1 MKPGAVFAEHYRVL
15 SQLGVGG
22 MGEVYLVE
30 NIRLGR
36 REALKLLHT
45 TGDDEAV
52 TRFEREARTAARLSH
67 PSIAGIYHYGT
78 EDGRPWFTMVYV
90 EGTDLTKATLTD
102 AEAISVLRSVAEAID
117 YAHDQHVVHRDIKPA
132 NLMVSR
138 NRSGRIDR
146 AYVLDFGI
154 ARPEGDPRITHA
166 NIYIGT
172 VAYSAPETFSGD
184 AVAASDIYSLACTA
198 FELLSAKT
206 PFDADTVTQLMIA
219 HATLP
224 PARLSQYRE
233 DLAAADPVFDRALA
247 KAPEDRYGSCAEF
260 VDALEDAIRTS
271 PSGGAG
277 SAALPTQAPGGP
289 TSGPQ
294 GTFGPLQNPRTPPP
308 SGPQPANQTPPVSR
322 PPVSNPP
329 ISNPPI
335 STPFRPNPQGAP
347 AYNAAPLAPTPQSPA
362 SQQGQPSGRPGGYGY
377 GPVGQGAAPFGAAQQ
392 NAPSGMP
399 VRQFA
404 SGGGYGAGLGP
415 GGTYPPGS
423 IPGGQS
429 PGGQPAGGPGSGGMS
444 KKALGWLIGVG
455 VLVLVVAIVAITL
468 LARSG
473 GGGKHPDPVA
483 SSSSSSSTSVSSTA
497 NTAGTIDSS
506 GYVFN
511 GSATGT
517 PRSCR
522 WIRVVPLAT
531 AQTGTYGKM
540 SSEIVNQL
548 GCINV
553 KQETVMSRCKELM
566 PNESGYCAFWDP
578 QGVLSGKV
586 QSGRPLLIILRK
598 TCLDRENKTKWSA
611 GPIGDDCITYPKQ
624 P

>member
-30 NIRLGR
+30 NVRLGR

-90 EGTDLTKATLTD
+90 EGTDLTNATLTD
-102 AEAISVLRSVAEAID
+102 AEAITVLRSVAEAID

-166 NIYIGT
+166 NMYIGT
-172 VAYSAPETFSGD
+172 VAYSAPETFAGD
-184 AVAASDIYSLACTA
+184 AVGASDIYSLACTA

-219 HATLP
+219 HASWP
-224 PARLSQYRE
+224 PAKLSQYRE

-247 KAPEDRYGSCAEF
+247 KEPEDRYGSCVEF
-260 VDALEDAIRTS
+260 VDALEQAIRTS
-271 PSGGAG
+271 PTGGSG
-277 SAALPTQAPGGP
+277 SAAFPVQSPGGP
-289 TSGPQ
+289 VSGPQ
-294 GTFGPLQNPRTPPP
+294 SGFAPQRDPRTPPP
-308 SGPQPANQTPPVSR
+308 SGPHAPHQA

-329 ISNPPI
+329 GSNPQGVPVYG
-335 STPFRPNPQGAP
+335 STPQTPMGYTPNPQSSSP
-347 AYNAAPLAPTPQSPA
+347 QSSNPQSSNPQNLIPIQTPQHPPSQHPTPP
-362 SQQGQPSGRPGGYGY
+362 PGRQGGYGY
-377 GPVGQGAAPFGAAQQ
+377 GPGVQGTP
-392 NAPSGMP
+392 PY
-399 VRQFA
+399 
-404 SGGGYGAGLGP
+404 GGGVAGGQGP
-415 GGTYPPGS
+415 GGT
-423 IPGGQS
+423 S
-429 PGGQPAGGPGSGGMS
+429 PLGLYSGAQATGGQPSGGTGSGGMS
-444 KKALGWLIGVG
+444 KKALGWLIGAG
-455 VLVLVVAIVAITL
+455 VLILVVAIVAFVLIG
-468 LARSG
+468 RSG
-473 GGGKHPDPVA
+473 GGDGTDDPVA
-483 SSSSSSSTSVSSTA
+483 SSSSVSSSSVSSTA

-531 AQTGTYGKM
+531 AQTGKYGKM

-553 KQETVMSRCKELM
+553 KLETVMSRCKELM

-578 QGVLSGKV
+578 QGVLSGKA